1 MASTQSSSAKRRLNG
16 KLKIAIWV
24 VVAALFL
31 LAALAVLNSFN
42 YSVGVR
48 TGVLS
53 KLSRRGIAC
62 RTFEGHLAL
71 PSFSASTN
79 SRSQNQEFDNTFNFS
94 VPDPGVREQLEAMP
108 GRTVTLEY
116 HQKLFALD
124 WPLPFLCVRRTAFE
138 IVGVR
143 RPGPNSPADPPDS
156 AGP

>member
-1 MASTQSSSAKRRLNG
+1 MASTQSSSTKRRLNG
-16 KLKIAIWV
+16 KLKIAIWL
-24 VVAALFL
+24 VVAVLFI

-79 SRSQNQEFDNTFNFS
+79 GRSRTQGFDNTFNFS

-124 WPLPFLCVRRTAFE
+124 WPLPFLCVRRTEFE
-138 IVGVR
+138 IVGV
-143 RPGPNSPADPPDS
+143 RPGPNSPAAPPAS

>member
-1 MASTQSSSAKRRLNG
+1 MASTQSSSIKRRLNG
-16 KLKIAIWV
+16 KLKIAIWL
-24 VVAALFL
+24 VVAVLFL

-53 KLSRRGIAC
+53 KLSRRGIVC

-79 SRSQNQEFDNTFNFS
+79 SRSRNQEFDNTFNFS
-94 VPDPGVREQLEAMP
+94 APDPGVREQLEAMP

-124 WPLPFLCVRRTAFE
+124 YPLPFLCVRRTEFE

-143 RPGPNSPADPPDS
+143 PRPSSPAAPPAS
-156 AGP
+156 ATP

>member
-1 MASTQSSSAKRRLNG
+1 MASTQSSSSKRRLNG
-16 KLKIAIWV
+16 KLKIAIWL
-24 VVAALFL
+24 VVAVLFL

-53 KLSRRGIAC
+53 KLSRRGIVC

-79 SRSQNQEFDNTFNFS
+79 SRSRNQEFDNTFNFS
-94 VPDPGVREQLEAMP
+94 APDPGVREQLEAMP

-124 WPLPFLCVRRTAFE
+124 YPLPFLCVRRTEFE

-143 RPGPNSPADPPDS
+143 PGPSSPAAPPAS
-156 AGP
+156 ATP